1 MVVMKNVVQE
11 GLVAKKSATTATT
24 TGIEEFL
31 HCNKDRISCV
41 NFYLILAT

>member
-11 GLVAKKSATTATT
+11 GWVAERSATTATT

-31 HCNKDRISCV
+31 HRNKDKVSAV
-41 NFYLILAT
+41 